1 LGDPSQGKVALKQ
14 AKSEGFDAFQ
24 PVLPA
29 GFDPSSGRGTVPMKP
44 TGSPLVV
51 PHSGIRRGKMAE
63 DTLTT
68 AGIGRHGAT
77 RLPSVDVDSF
87 NIELKDDDGFLG
99 DRASKGAFRKI
110 LDTLRKPLKK
120 NGDDPLGDKSAEEIG
135 KSTLDQVLVGDDVGA
150 AALVHSA
157 IEEFARELAYV
168 TSRFLKTRAWAD
180 TERIVVGGG
189 FRQSRVGELAI
200 ARTDILLKAEGLQ
213 VDLVPIRFHPDEA
226 GLIGCLHLA
235 PSWIFEAHDSILAVD
250 IGGSNI
256 RCGVVETRWKKA
268 PDLSKASVWKSE
280 LWRHADDEPTRE
292 GAVKRLVKMLKGL
305 IAAADAEGL
314 KLAPFIGIAC
324 PGVINEDGSIEKGA
338 QNLPGNWESSKF
350 NLPAS
355 LVEAIPAIGDHDTA
369 VLMHNDGVAQ
379 GLSEVPFMQDVEH
392 WGVLTI
398 GTGLGNARFTNR
410 RKEKDKD
417 RDDKKEKDEK
427 DDKKEKKSK
436 D

>member
-1 LGDPSQGKVALKQ
+1 
-14 AKSEGFDAFQ
+14 
-24 PVLPA
+24 
-29 GFDPSSGRGTVPMKP
+29 
-44 TGSPLVV
+44 
-51 PHSGIRRGKMAE
+51 MAE
-63 DTLTT
+63 DVIAAT
-68 AGIGRHGAT
+68 GIAQHGAP

-87 NIELKDDDGFLG
+87 NVELKDDDGFLG

-110 LDTLRKPLKK
+110 LDSMRKPLKKK
-120 NGDDPLGDKSAEEIG
+120 NGDDPLGNKPAEDIS
-135 KSTLDQVLVGDDVGA
+135 KTALDEALVGDDIHA
-150 AALVHSA
+150 AALVHGA
-157 IEEFARELAYV
+157 IEEFANELAYV
-168 TSRFLKTRAWAD
+168 TQRFLKTKAWAD

-189 FRQSRVGELAI
+189 FRESRVGELAI
-200 ARTDILLKAEGLQ
+200 ARTDVILKNEGFE
-213 VDLVPIRFHPDEA
+213 VDLVPIRFHPDDA

-250 IGGSNI
+250 IGGTNI

-268 PDLSKASVWKSE
+268 SDLSKAAVWKSE

-292 GAVKRLVKMLKGL
+292 GTVKRLVKMLKGL
-305 IAAADAEGL
+305 IEEADAEGL

-324 PGVINEDGSIEKGA
+324 PGVINADGSIEKGA

-355 LVEAIPAIGDHDTA
+355 LVEAIPMIGDHDTA

-379 GLSEVPFMQDVEH
+379 GLSEVPFMQDVER

-410 RKEKDKD
+410 RREKDKD
-417 RDDKKEKDEK
+417 K
-427 DDKKEKKSK
+427 DDKKDKDEKKDKDKKSK

>member
-1 LGDPSQGKVALKQ
+1 
-14 AKSEGFDAFQ
+14 
-24 PVLPA
+24 
-29 GFDPSSGRGTVPMKP
+29 
-44 TGSPLVV
+44 
-51 PHSGIRRGKMAE
+51 
-63 DTLTT
+63 
-68 AGIGRHGAT
+68 
-77 RLPSVDVDSF
+77 
-87 NIELKDDDGFLG
+87 
-99 DRASKGAFRKI
+99 
-110 LDTLRKPLKK
+110 
-120 NGDDPLGDKSAEEIG
+120 
-135 KSTLDQVLVGDDVGA
+135 
-150 AALVHSA
+150 
-157 IEEFARELAYV
+157 V
-168 TSRFLKTRAWAD
+168 TSRFLKSKAWAD
-180 TERIVVGGG
+180 TEHIVVGGG

-200 ARTDILLKAEGLQ
+200 ARTDILLKAEGFK

-235 PSWIFEAHDSILAVD
+235 PSWIFEAHDSILAID
-250 IGGSNI
+250 IGGTNI

-305 IAAADAEGL
+305 VAEADTEGL

-324 PGVINEDGSIEKGA
+324 PGVINEDGSIAKGA

-379 GLSEVPFMQDVEH
+379 GLSEVPFMQDVGH

-410 RKEKDKD
+410 KKEKEKDKD
-417 RDDKKEKDEK
+417 DKK
-427 DDKKEKKSK
+427 DKKSR

>member
-1 LGDPSQGKVALKQ
+1 MRL
-14 AKSEGFDAFQ
+14 
-24 PVLPA
+24 
-29 GFDPSSGRGTVPMKP
+29 PMKP
-44 TGSPLVV
+44 KGSLAVV
-51 PHSGIRRGKMAE
+51 PRLRQRARVKMAE
-63 DTLTT
+63 DILTT
-68 AGIGRHGAT
+68 SGIGRHGAT

-120 NGDDPLGDKSAEEIG
+120 NGDDPLGNKSAEQIG
-135 KSTLDQVLVGDDVGA
+135 KSTLDEALVGDDVGA
-150 AALVHSA
+150 AALVHGA
-157 IEEFARELAYV
+157 IEEFAQELAYV
-168 TSRFLKTRAWAD
+168 TSRFLKSKAWAD

-200 ARTDILLKAEGLQ
+200 SRTDILLKAEGFK

-250 IGGSNI
+250 IGGTNI

-268 PDLSKASVWKSE
+268 PDLSKATVWTSE

-305 IAAADAEGL
+305 IAEADAEGL

-355 LVEAIPAIGDHDTA
+355 LVEAIPQIGDHDTA

-379 GLSEVPFMQDVEH
+379 GLSEVPFMQDVER
-392 WGVLTI
+392 WGVLTV

-410 RKEKDKD
+410 KKEKDKD
-417 RDDKKEKDEK
+417 K
-427 DDKKEKKSK
+427 DDKKEKKKK

>member
-1 LGDPSQGKVALKQ
+1 MANK
-14 AKSEGFDAFQ
+14 EGHS
-24 PVLPA
+24 PPA
-29 GFDPSSGRGTVPMKP
+29 ICHTPFMKP

-51 PHSGIRRGKMAE
+51 LHSGIRRGKMAE

-68 AGIGRHGAT
+68 TGIGRHGAA

-120 NGDDPLGDKSAEEIG
+120 NGDDPLGDKSAEQIG
-135 KSTLDQVLVGDDVGA
+135 KSALDEALVGDDVGA
-150 AALVHSA
+150 AALVHGA
-157 IEEFARELAYV
+157 IEEFAQELAYV
-168 TSRFLKTRAWAD
+168 TSRFLKSRAWAD

-200 ARTDILLKAEGLQ
+200 GRTDILLKAEGFR
-213 VDLVPIRFHPDEA
+213 VDMVPIRFHPDEA

-250 IGGSNI
+250 IGGTNI

-305 IAAADAEGL
+305 IAEADTEGL

-324 PGVINEDGSIEKGA
+324 PGVINEDGSIAKGA

-379 GLSEVPFMQDVEH
+379 GLSEVPFMQDVDH

-410 RKEKDKD
+410 KKEKDKD
-417 RDDKKEKDEK
+417 QDAKKEKDEK
-427 DDKKEKKSK
+427 RDDKKEKKSK

>member
-1 LGDPSQGKVALKQ
+1 
-14 AKSEGFDAFQ
+14 
-24 PVLPA
+24 
-29 GFDPSSGRGTVPMKP
+29 
-44 TGSPLVV
+44 
-51 PHSGIRRGKMAE
+51 MAE

-68 AGIGRHGAT
+68 SGIGRHGAT

-110 LDTLRKPLKK
+110 FDRWRKPLKK
-120 NGDDPLGDKSAEEIG
+120 SGEDPFGDEPSDKISKKLLDAILIGNDVEASA
-135 KSTLDQVLVGDDVGA
+135 V
-150 AALVHSA
+150 VHSA
-157 IEEFARELAYV
+157 IEEFAQELAYV
-168 TSRFLKTRAWAD
+168 TRRFLKTKAWAK

-189 FRQSRVGELAI
+189 FRDSRLGELAI
-200 ARTDILLKAEGLQ
+200 ARTDIILKAEGFK
-213 VDLVPIRFHPDEA
+213 VDLWPIRFHPDEA
-226 GLIGCLHLA
+226 GLIGALHLA

-250 IGGSNI
+250 IGGTNI

-268 PDLSKASVWKSE
+268 SDLSKAAVWTSD

-292 GAVKRLVKMLKGL
+292 GAVKRLVKMLKTL
-305 IAAADAEGL
+305 ISQAEEEGF

-324 PGVINEDGSIEKGA
+324 PGVINADGSIEKGA

-350 NLPAS
+350 NLPLS
-355 LVEAIPAIGDHDTA
+355 LIEAIPQIGEHDTT
-369 VLMHNDGVAQ
+369 VLMHNDGVVQ
-379 GLSEVPFMQDVEH
+379 GLSEVPFMQDVER

-410 RKEKDKD
+410 RKDKDKE
-417 RDDKKEKDEK
+417 RDK
-427 DDKKEKKSK
+427 DDKKEKKNK

>member
-1 LGDPSQGKVALKQ
+1 
-14 AKSEGFDAFQ
+14 
-24 PVLPA
+24 
-29 GFDPSSGRGTVPMKP
+29 
-44 TGSPLVV
+44 
-51 PHSGIRRGKMAE
+51 MAE

-87 NIELKDDDGFLG
+87 NIELKDEDGFLG

-120 NGDDPLGDKSAEEIG
+120 NGDDPLGSKPADDIG
-135 KSTLDQVLVGDDVGA
+135 KGTLDEALVGDDIGA
-150 AALVHSA
+150 AALVHGA
-157 IEEFARELAYV
+157 IEEFAQELAYV
-168 TSRFLKTRAWAD
+168 TSRFLKSKAWAD

-200 ARTDILLKAEGLQ
+200 ARTDILLKAEGVK
-213 VDLVPIRFHPDEA
+213 VDLVPIRFDPDEA
-226 GLIGCLHLA
+226 GLIGCAHLA
-235 PSWIFEAHDSILAVD
+235 PSWIFEAYDSILAVD
-250 IGGSNI
+250 IGGTNI

-268 PDLSKASVWKSE
+268 PDLSKASVWTSE

-292 GAVKRLVKMLKGL
+292 GAVKRLVKMLKEL
-305 IAAADAEGL
+305 ILAADTDGL
-314 KLAPFIGIAC
+314 KLAPFIGISC
-324 PGVINEDGSIEKGA
+324 PGVINDDGSIAKGA

-355 LVEAIPAIGDHDTA
+355 LVEAIPMIGDHDTA

-379 GLSEVPFMQDVEH
+379 GLSEVPFMQDVER

-410 RKEKDKD
+410 HKDKD
-417 RDDKKEKDEK
+417 DKKDKDEKK

>member
-1 LGDPSQGKVALKQ
+1 
-14 AKSEGFDAFQ
+14 
-24 PVLPA
+24 
-29 GFDPSSGRGTVPMKP
+29 
-44 TGSPLVV
+44 
-51 PHSGIRRGKMAE
+51 MAE

-68 AGIGRHGAT
+68 PGIGRHGAK

-99 DRASKGAFRKI
+99 DRASKGAFRQI
-110 LDTLRKPLKK
+110 LDTLREPLKK
-120 NGDDPLGDKSAEEIG
+120 NGDDPLGGKSTDSIS
-135 KSTLDQVLVGDDVGA
+135 KSTLDQALVGDDIAA
-150 AALVHSA
+150 AALVHGA
-157 IEEFARELAYV
+157 IEEFAQELAHV
-168 TSRFLKTRAWAD
+168 TGRFLKTKAWAD

-200 ARTDILLKAEGLQ
+200 ARTDLLLKAEGLK
-213 VDLVPIRFHPDEA
+213 VDLVPIRLHPDDA

-250 IGGSNI
+250 IGGTNI

-268 PDLSKASVWKSE
+268 PDLSKATVWKSE

-292 GAVKRLVKMLKGL
+292 GTVKRLVKMLKEL
-305 IAAADAEGL
+305 IGAAEAEGF

-355 LVEAIPAIGDHDTA
+355 LVEAIPHIGDHDTA

-379 GLSEVPFMQDVEH
+379 GLSEVPFMQDVQR

-417 RDDKKEKDEK
+417 DKKGRDKEK
-427 DDKKEKKSK
+427 DDKKEKKKK